1 MKLLEMGKDMK
12 IKHSISSTPQPPSP
26 TTYGGLFSQK
36 ALHEATN
43 FLGQIYGG
51 MFYIG
56 TNDQIIQGGGGVSQT
71 HYHIPSYSSNMT
83 TVNLRIF
90 FKVNGKEVSKVDSSS
105 VSLSLILTWVI
116 NMYLKS

>member
-12 IKHSISSTPQPPSP
+12 IKHSISSAPQPPPP

-56 TNDQIIQGGGGVSQT
+56 TNDQIIQGGGSFSNAF
-71 HYHIPSYSSNMT
+71 PSNMT
-83 TVNLRIF
+83 TVNLGIF

-116 NMYLKS
+116 HMYLKS